1 MKWPCW
7 RILTCLLCFRRSRH
21 IGLLL
26 ILEQTKAI
34 SLYLRD
40 FGLSLL
46 FAGRL
51 LSLILI
57 WVLLLRHVGLRSS
70 ERPFLTVLAVT
81 LFHSPNFCVY
91 PVFLYDPYYCLAFS
105 HISGLCFTVSSA
117 PEWKVHE
124 DSILSVFPPAGFL
137 TPQLNSCSIFSKIKR
152 SCPKCSKQW
161 KALHM
166 LLSKC

>member
-7 RILTCLLCFRRSRH
+7 RILTCLLCFRCSRH
-21 IGLLL
+21 VGLLL

-34 SLYLRD
+34 SLCLRD

-70 ERPFLTVLAVT
+70 ERPRDSSSCKIVPFPQLLCLACT
-81 LFHSPNFCVY
+81 LFYFFMILIIAWHSATCQFFAFLCLLHQNGRSMRT
-91 PVFLYDPYYCLAFS
+91 VFYVSPPAVSLTTR
-105 HISGLCFTVSSA
+105 TVSN
-117 PEWKVHE
+117 
-124 DSILSVFPPAGFL
+124 
-137 TPQLNSCSIFSKIKR
+137 TTSK
-152 SCPKCSKQW
+152 
-161 KALHM
+161 
-166 LLSKC
+166 